1 MAKRRRLDLK
11 KTLFL
16 LPNLITLSSIFCGF
30 DSIRVSASA
39 QREDDYYLAA
49 ILIVFAMFFD
59 TLDGR
64 VARATK
70 TQSAFGLQI
79 DSLADVIS
87 FGAAPAML
95 VYQWT
100 LHRLDAAG
108 FPLGLIVSFMFIACG
123 AIRLARFNVLSM
135 GEQGSPTKPGKYIV
149 GLPTPGAAGI
159 LGSIIVANH
168 AAAGVFGGVEYVWPL
183 LAVTVGLSFLMVSTI
198 RFRSFKDVKLNA
210 RTALLVAVAMG
221 SAAFVAYKLKPQ
233 YVLVLLLGVYIL
245 VGIFESL
252 WQLPGRLRERA
263 AALRE
268 SDELVPEPPLKAEV
282 TGRSERPAPPRPA
295 APPAPPDPGA

>member
-16 LPNLITLSSIFCGF
+16 LPNMITLSSIFCGF

-39 QREDDYYLAA
+39 KAEDDYYLSAL
-49 ILIVFAMFFD
+49 LIVFAMFFD
-59 TLDGR
+59 ILDGR

-87 FGAAPAML
+87 FGCAPAML

-100 LHRLDAAG
+100 LHRLDG
-108 FPLGLIVSFMFIACG
+108 ERFPLGLIVSFLFVACG
-123 AIRLARFNVLSM
+123 AVRLARFNVLSM
-135 GEQGSPTKPGKYIV
+135 GEQGKPSKPGKYIV
-149 GLPTPGAAGI
+149 GLPIPGAAGI
-159 LGSIIVANH
+159 LVSIIVANH
-168 AAAGVFGGVEYVWPL
+168 AAAGVLGGVEYVWPL

-210 RTALLVAVAMG
+210 RTVLLVLAAVG
-221 SAAFVAYKLKPQ
+221 SSAVISYKTKPQ
-233 YVLVLLLGVYIL
+233 FVLVWLLGFYIL
-245 VGIFESL
+245 MGILESL

-263 AALRE
+263 AMSRE
-268 SDELVPEPPLKAEV
+268 GD
-282 TGRSERPAPPRPA
+282 RPGNPSNP
-295 APPAPPDPGA
+295 PPA